1 MFRETIAG
9 VAIGM
14 ACLVCYT
21 AGSYNKQD
29 ECRKPQ
35 VGRTYQLLPPVA
47 EPAVNLIS
55 CDKSSLHSSLEH
67 LRVCHARFHSEQT
80 K

>member
-1 MFRETIAG
+1 MFREVIAG

-14 ACLVCYT
+14 ACLVSYT

-29 ECRKPQ
+29 ECTRPQ
-35 VGRTYQLLPPVA
+35 VGTVYNVLPPVA

-55 CDKSSLHSSLEH
+55 CDKSALHNSLEH
-67 LRVCHARFHSEQT
+67 LRVCRARFKSEIV